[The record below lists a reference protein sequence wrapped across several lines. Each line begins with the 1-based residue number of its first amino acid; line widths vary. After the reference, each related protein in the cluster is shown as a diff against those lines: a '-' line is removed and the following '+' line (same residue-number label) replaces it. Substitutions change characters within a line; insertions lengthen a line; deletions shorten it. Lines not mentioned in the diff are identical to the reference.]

1 MLHITSSPIDVNNIS
16 IIINEE
22 DYNNQSSIDLE
33 SFLKAFN
40 FLEDADYSIQNS
52 IEIDEDEDE
61 QIFDQ
66 LSQYDELILS
76 SIDENFLPSESNS
89 IINDNNDVYNS
100 SLKLTEFH
108 KNFNDNIDIS
118 LNQIN
123 NNTNIKILNNNDE
136 TKFLK
141 KIIKDNSINEND
153 KNDKNSNILSNNLI
167 SFLNSSA
174 NDTKD
179 KSSDISNNT
188 SKCSVHKQLFII
200 DKSYINK
207 SETKILN
214 KKRLRKTKNSK
225 KRVETKEKSIYRN
238 FRLFISTKKK
248 EFREI
253 IAKNK
258 PFFDEFL
265 NIKRKK
271 NANNDIKVAEIK
283 RDKRAY
289 FLFKFGD
296 KTFKSYNQDFMKFI
310 YGKKD
315 IRFLYRKYLED
326 KEFFAKNPIQKKIQD
341 KEGKIK
347 LVADHSPDLMEYREH
362 LLDYVYPSKEEEID
376 RRNLD
381 KNQSSVRKKDNM
393 YGKMTNNNLVE
404 SNINNR
410 CDCS

>member
-1 MLHITSSPIDVNNIS
+1 MLHKREPFTDNNLS
-16 IIINEE
+16 IITNEE
-22 DYNNQSSIDLE
+22 NYNNQSSIDLE

-52 IEIDEDEDE
+52 IEIDEVEDE
-61 QIFDQ
+61 QIFDH
-66 LSQYDELILS
+66 SQYDEFILS

-100 SLKLTEFH
+100 SLKLTEFQ

-123 NNTNIKILNNNDE
+123 NNNNDE

-271 NANNDIKVAEIK
+271 NANNDIKLAEIK

-362 LLDYVYPSKEEEID
+362 LLDYIYPSKEEEID

-381 KNQSSVRKKDNM
+381 KNQSSVIKKDNM
-393 YGKMTNNNLVE
+393 HEKMTNNNLVE

>member
-52 IEIDEDEDE
+52 IEIDEVEDE

-66 LSQYDELILS
+66 SSQYDELILS

-100 SLKLTEFH
+100 SLKLTEFQ
-108 KNFNDNIDIS
+108 KNFNDNIDIN

-123 NNTNIKILNNNDE
+123 NNNNDE
-136 TKFLK
+136 TKFFK

-153 KNDKNSNILSNNLI
+153 KNDKNSNILSNNII

-179 KSSDISNNT
+179 KSSDISSNT

-347 LVADHSPDLMEYREH
+347 LVADYSPDLMEYREH

-381 KNQSSVRKKDNM
+381 KNQSSVIKKDN
-393 YGKMTNNNLVE
+393 KHEKITNNNLVE

>member
-1 MLHITSSPIDVNNIS
+1 MLHNTLSPIDDNNIS

-61 QIFDQ
+61 QIFDP
-66 LSQYDELILS
+66 LPQYDELILS

-100 SLKLTEFH
+100 SLKLTEFQ

-123 NNTNIKILNNNDE
+123 NNNNDE

-179 KSSDISNNT
+179 KSSDISSNT

-362 LLDYVYPSKEEEID
+362 LLDYIYPSKEKEID

-381 KNQSSVRKKDNM
+381 KNQSSVIKKDNM
-393 YGKMTNNNLVE
+393 HEKMTNNNLVE

>member
-1 MLHITSSPIDVNNIS
+1 MLPITLPPIGNNIS

-52 IEIDEDEDE
+52 IEINEDKDE
-61 QIFDQ
+61 QIFDSFS
-66 LSQYDELILS
+66 LYDEPILS

-100 SLKLTEFH
+100 SLKLTEFQ

-123 NNTNIKILNNNDE
+123 NNNDE

-153 KNDKNSNILSNNLI
+153 KNEKNSNILSNNLI

-362 LLDYVYPSKEEEID
+362 LLDYIYPSKEEEID

-381 KNQSSVRKKDNM
+381 KNQSSVIKKDNM
-393 YGKMTNNNLVE
+393 YGKMTNNNLVK

-410 CDCS
+410 CDYS

>member
-61 QIFDQ
+61 QIFDP
-66 LSQYDELILS
+66 LPQYDELILS
-76 SIDENFLPSESNS
+76 SIDENFLPSESSS

-123 NNTNIKILNNNDE
+123 NNNDE

-381 KNQSSVRKKDNM
+381 KNQSSIIKKDNM
-393 YGKMTNNNLVE
+393 HEKMTNNNLVE

>member
-61 QIFDQ
+61 QIFDP
-66 LSQYDELILS
+66 LPQYDELILS
-76 SIDENFLPSESNS
+76 SIDENFLPSESSS

-123 NNTNIKILNNNDE
+123 NNNDE

-179 KSSDISNNT
+179 KSSDISSNT

-347 LVADHSPDLMEYREH
+347 LVADYSPDLMEYREH

-381 KNQSSVRKKDNM
+381 KNQSSVIKKDNM
-393 YGKMTNNNLVE
+393 HEKMMNNNLVE

>member
-1 MLHITSSPIDVNNIS
+1 MLHNTLSPIDDNNIS

-52 IEIDEDEDE
+52 IEIDEVEDE
-61 QIFDQ
+61 QIFDP
-66 LSQYDELILS
+66 LPQYDELILS

-100 SLKLTEFH
+100 SLKLTEFQ

-123 NNTNIKILNNNDE
+123 NNNDE

-362 LLDYVYPSKEEEID
+362 LLDYIYPSKEEEID

-381 KNQSSVRKKDNM
+381 KNQSSVIKKDNM
-393 YGKMTNNNLVE
+393 HEKMTNNNLVE

>member
-1 MLHITSSPIDVNNIS
+1 MLQITLPPIDDNNIS
-16 IIINEE
+16 IITNEE
-22 DYNNQSSIDLE
+22 NYNNQSSIDLE

-52 IEIDEDEDE
+52 IEINEDKDE

-66 LSQYDELILS
+66 FSQYDELILS

-100 SLKLTEFH
+100 SLKLTEFQ

-123 NNTNIKILNNNDE
+123 NNNDE

-225 KRVETKEKSIYRN
+225 KRVETREKSIYRN

-347 LVADHSPDLMEYREH
+347 LVADYSPDLMEYREH
-362 LLDYVYPSKEEEID
+362 LLDYVYPSKEEEIY

-381 KNQSSVRKKDNM
+381 KNQSSVIKKDNM
-393 YGKMTNNNLVE
+393 HEKMTNNNLVE

>member
-52 IEIDEDEDE
+52 IEIDEVEDE

-66 LSQYDELILS
+66 SSQYDELILS

-100 SLKLTEFH
+100 SLKLTEFQ
-108 KNFNDNIDIS
+108 KNLNDNIDIN

-123 NNTNIKILNNNDE
+123 NNNNDE

-179 KSSDISNNT
+179 KSSDISSNT

-362 LLDYVYPSKEEEID
+362 LLDYVYPLKEEEIH

-381 KNQSSVRKKDNM
+381 KNQSSVIKKDNM
-393 YGKMTNNNLVE
+393 HEKITNNNLVE
-404 SNINNR
+404 SNINN
-410 CDCS
+410 

>member
-61 QIFDQ
+61 QIFDP
-66 LSQYDELILS
+66 LPQYDELILS

-100 SLKLTEFH
+100 SLKLTEFQ
-108 KNFNDNIDIS
+108 KNLNDNIDIN

-123 NNTNIKILNNNDE
+123 NNNNDE

-179 KSSDISNNT
+179 KSSDISSNT

-362 LLDYVYPSKEEEID
+362 LLDYIYPSKEEEID

-381 KNQSSVRKKDNM
+381 KNQSSVIKKDNM
-393 YGKMTNNNLVE
+393 HEKMMNNNLVE

>member
-52 IEIDEDEDE
+52 IEIDEVEDE

-66 LSQYDELILS
+66 SSQYDELILS

-100 SLKLTEFH
+100 SLKLTEFQ
-108 KNFNDNIDIS
+108 KNLNDNIDIN

-123 NNTNIKILNNNDE
+123 NNNNDE

-362 LLDYVYPSKEEEID
+362 LLDYIYPSKEKEID

-381 KNQSSVRKKDNM
+381 KNQSSVIKKDNM
-393 YGKMTNNNLVE
+393 HEKMTNNNLVE

-410 CDCS
+410 CDCN

>member
-1 MLHITSSPIDVNNIS
+1 MLHITPPFIDNNLS

-22 DYNNQSSIDLE
+22 DYNNKSSIDLE

-52 IEIDEDEDE
+52 IEIDEVEDE
-61 QIFDQ
+61 QIFDPF
-66 LSQYDELILS
+66 SQYDELILS

-100 SLKLTEFH
+100 SLKLTEFQ

-123 NNTNIKILNNNDE
+123 NNNNDE

-271 NANNDIKVAEIK
+271 NANNDIKIAEIK

-362 LLDYVYPSKEEEID
+362 LLDYIYPSKEEEID

-381 KNQSSVRKKDNM
+381 KNQSSVIKKDNM
-393 YGKMTNNNLVE
+393 HEKMTNNNLVE

>member
-61 QIFDQ
+61 QIFDP
-66 LSQYDELILS
+66 LPQYDELILS
-76 SIDENFLPSESNS
+76 SIDENFLPSESSS

-123 NNTNIKILNNNDE
+123 NNNDE

-362 LLDYVYPSKEEEID
+362 LLDYIYPSKEEEID

-381 KNQSSVRKKDNM
+381 KNQSSVIKKDNM
-393 YGKMTNNNLVE
+393 HEKMMNNNLVE

>member
-1 MLHITSSPIDVNNIS
+1 MLPITLPPIGNNIS
-16 IIINEE
+16 TIINEE

-61 QIFDQ
+61 QIFDP
-66 LSQYDELILS
+66 LPQYDELILS
-76 SIDENFLPSESNS
+76 SIDENFLPSESSS

-100 SLKLTEFH
+100 SLKLTEFQ
-108 KNFNDNIDIS
+108 KNLNDNIDIN

-123 NNTNIKILNNNDE
+123 NNNDE

-362 LLDYVYPSKEEEID
+362 LLDYIYPSKEEEID

-381 KNQSSVRKKDNM
+381 KNQSSVIKKDNM
-393 YGKMTNNNLVE
+393 HEKMTNNNLVE

>member
-1 MLHITSSPIDVNNIS
+1 MSHITLPPIGNNIS

-61 QIFDQ
+61 QIFDP

-76 SIDENFLPSESNS
+76 SIDENFLPSESSS

-123 NNTNIKILNNNDE
+123 NNNDE

-362 LLDYVYPSKEEEID
+362 LLDYIYPSKEEEID

-381 KNQSSVRKKDNM
+381 KNQSSVIKKDNM
-393 YGKMTNNNLVE
+393 HEKMTNNNLVE

>member
-1 MLHITSSPIDVNNIS
+1 MLHITLPPIDNNIS

-61 QIFDQ
+61 QIFDP
-66 LSQYDELILS
+66 LPQYDELILS
-76 SIDENFLPSESNS
+76 SIDENFLPSESSS

-100 SLKLTEFH
+100 SLKLTEFQ

-123 NNTNIKILNNNDE
+123 NNNDE

-362 LLDYVYPSKEEEID
+362 LLDYIYPSKEEEID

-381 KNQSSVRKKDNM
+381 KNQSSVIKKDNM
-393 YGKMTNNNLVE
+393 HEKMTNNNLVE

>member
-61 QIFDQ
+61 QIFDP
-66 LSQYDELILS
+66 LPQYDELILS
-76 SIDENFLPSESNS
+76 SIDENFLHSESSS

-123 NNTNIKILNNNDE
+123 NNNDE

-362 LLDYVYPSKEEEID
+362 LLDYIYPSKEEEID

-381 KNQSSVRKKDNM
+381 KNQSSVIKKDNM
-393 YGKMTNNNLVE
+393 HEKRTNDNLVE

>member
-52 IEIDEDEDE
+52 IEIDEVEDE

-66 LSQYDELILS
+66 SSQYDELILS

-100 SLKLTEFH
+100 SLKLTEFQ
-108 KNFNDNIDIS
+108 KNLNDNIDIN

-123 NNTNIKILNNNDE
+123 NNNNDE
-136 TKFLK
+136 TKFFK

-362 LLDYVYPSKEEEID
+362 LLDYIYPSKEEEID

-381 KNQSSVRKKDNM
+381 KNQSSVIKKDNM
-393 YGKMTNNNLVE
+393 HEKMMNNNLVE

>member
-52 IEIDEDEDE
+52 IEIDEVEDE
-61 QIFDQ
+61 QIFDP
-66 LSQYDELILS
+66 LPQYDELILS

-100 SLKLTEFH
+100 SLKLTEFQ

-123 NNTNIKILNNNDE
+123 NNNNDE

-381 KNQSSVRKKDNM
+381 KNQSSVIKKDNM
-393 YGKMTNNNLVE
+393 HEKMMNNNLVE

>member
-52 IEIDEDEDE
+52 IEINEDKDE
-61 QIFDQ
+61 QIFDSF
-66 LSQYDELILS
+66 SQYDEPILS

-100 SLKLTEFH
+100 SLKLTEFQ

-123 NNTNIKILNNNDE
+123 NNNDE

-179 KSSDISNNT
+179 KSSDISSNT

-362 LLDYVYPSKEEEID
+362 LLDYIYPSKEEEID

-381 KNQSSVRKKDNM
+381 KNQSSVIKKDNM
-393 YGKMTNNNLVE
+393 HEKMTNNNLVE

>member
-52 IEIDEDEDE
+52 IEIDEVEDE

-66 LSQYDELILS
+66 SSQYDELILS
-76 SIDENFLPSESNS
+76 SIDENFLPSESSS

-123 NNTNIKILNNNDE
+123 NNNDE

-179 KSSDISNNT
+179 KSSDISNNA
-188 SKCSVHKQLFII
+188 SRCSVHKQLFII

-347 LVADHSPDLMEYREH
+347 LVADYSPDLMEYREH
-362 LLDYVYPSKEEEID
+362 LLDYVYPSKEEDFD

-381 KNQSSVRKKDNM
+381 KNQSSVIKKDNM
-393 YGKMTNNNLVE
+393 HEKMTNNNLVE

>member
-1 MLHITSSPIDVNNIS
+1 MSHITLPPIGNNIS

-61 QIFDQ
+61 QIFDP

-123 NNTNIKILNNNDE
+123 NNNDE

-362 LLDYVYPSKEEEID
+362 LLDYIYPSKEEEID

-381 KNQSSVRKKDNM
+381 KNQSSVIKKDNM
-393 YGKMTNNNLVE
+393 HEKMTNNNLVE

>member
-61 QIFDQ
+61 QIFDP

-100 SLKLTEFH
+100 SLKLTEFQ
-108 KNFNDNIDIS
+108 KNLNDNIDIN

-123 NNTNIKILNNNDE
+123 NNNNDE

-253 IAKNK
+253 ITKNK

-362 LLDYVYPSKEEEID
+362 LLDYIYPSKEEEID

-381 KNQSSVRKKDNM
+381 KNQSSVIKKDNM
-393 YGKMTNNNLVE
+393 HEKMTNYNLVE
-404 SNINNR
+404 SNINN
-410 CDCS
+410 

>member
-52 IEIDEDEDE
+52 IEIDEVEDE
-61 QIFDQ
+61 QIFDP
-66 LSQYDELILS
+66 LPQYDELILS

-100 SLKLTEFH
+100 SLKLTEFQ

-123 NNTNIKILNNNDE
+123 NNNNDE

-153 KNDKNSNILSNNLI
+153 KNYKNSNILSNNLI

-362 LLDYVYPSKEEEID
+362 LLDYIYPSKEEEID

-381 KNQSSVRKKDNM
+381 KNQSSVIKKDNM
-393 YGKMTNNNLVE
+393 YEKMTNNNLVE

>member
-52 IEIDEDEDE
+52 IEIDEVEDE

-66 LSQYDELILS
+66 SSQYDELILS

-100 SLKLTEFH
+100 SLKLTEFQ

-118 LNQIN
+118 LNQIIN
-123 NNTNIKILNNNDE
+123 NNNDE

-381 KNQSSVRKKDNM
+381 KNQSSVIKKDNM
-393 YGKMTNNNLVE
+393 HEKMMNNNLVE

>member
-1 MLHITSSPIDVNNIS
+1 MSHIKAPFIDNNLS

-22 DYNNQSSIDLE
+22 DYNNKSSIDLE

-52 IEIDEDEDE
+52 IEIDEVEDE

-66 LSQYDELILS
+66 SSQYDELILS
-76 SIDENFLPSESNS
+76 SIDENFLPSESSS

-123 NNTNIKILNNNDE
+123 NNNDE

-207 SETKILN
+207 SETKMLN

-347 LVADHSPDLMEYREH
+347 LVADYSPDLMEYREH

-381 KNQSSVRKKDNM
+381 KNQSSVIKKDNM
-393 YGKMTNNNLVE
+393 HEKMTNNNLVE

>member
-52 IEIDEDEDE
+52 IEIDEVEDE
-61 QIFDQ
+61 QIFDP
-66 LSQYDELILS
+66 LPQYDELILS

-100 SLKLTEFH
+100 SLKLTEFQ

-123 NNTNIKILNNNDE
+123 NNNNDE

-362 LLDYVYPSKEEEID
+362 LLDYIYPSKEKEID

-381 KNQSSVRKKDNM
+381 KNQSSVIKKDN
-393 YGKMTNNNLVE
+393 KHEKITNNNLVE

>member
-52 IEIDEDEDE
+52 IEIDEVEDE

-66 LSQYDELILS
+66 SSQYDELILS

-100 SLKLTEFH
+100 SLKLTEFQ
-108 KNFNDNIDIS
+108 KNLNDNIDIN

-123 NNTNIKILNNNDE
+123 NNNNDE
-136 TKFLK
+136 TKFFK

-200 DKSYINK
+200 NKSYINK

-362 LLDYVYPSKEEEID
+362 LLDYIYPSKEEEID

-381 KNQSSVRKKDNM
+381 KNQSSVIKKDNM
-393 YGKMTNNNLVE
+393 HEKMTNNNLVE
-404 SNINNR
+404 SNINN
-410 CDCS
+410 

>member
-1 MLHITSSPIDVNNIS
+1 MLHNTLSPIDDNNIS

-61 QIFDQ
+61 QIFDP
-66 LSQYDELILS
+66 LPQYDELILS
-76 SIDENFLPSESNS
+76 SIDENFLPSESSS

-100 SLKLTEFH
+100 SLKLTEFQ

-123 NNTNIKILNNNDE
+123 NNNDE

-381 KNQSSVRKKDNM
+381 KNQSSVIKKDNM
-393 YGKMTNNNLVE
+393 HEKMTNNNLVE

>member
-1 MLHITSSPIDVNNIS
+1 MLHNTLSPIDDNNIS

-52 IEIDEDEDE
+52 IEIDEVEDE

-66 LSQYDELILS
+66 SSQYDELILS

-100 SLKLTEFH
+100 SLKLTEFQ
-108 KNFNDNIDIS
+108 KNFNDNIDIN

-123 NNTNIKILNNNDE
+123 NNNNDE

-289 FLFKFGD
+289 FLFKFVD

-362 LLDYVYPSKEEEID
+362 LLDYIYPSKEEEID
-376 RRNLD
+376 MRNLD
-381 KNQSSVRKKDNM
+381 KNQSSVIKKDNM
-393 YGKMTNNNLVE
+393 HEKMTNNNLVE
-404 SNINNR
+404 SNINN
-410 CDCS
+410 

>member
-52 IEIDEDEDE
+52 IEIDEVEDE

-66 LSQYDELILS
+66 SSQYDELILS
-76 SIDENFLPSESNS
+76 SIDENFLPSESSS

-123 NNTNIKILNNNDE
+123 NNNDE

-179 KSSDISNNT
+179 KSSDISINT

-253 IAKNK
+253 ITKNK

-347 LVADHSPDLMEYREH
+347 LVADYSPDLMEYREH
-362 LLDYVYPSKEEEID
+362 LLDYVYPSKEEDFD

-381 KNQSSVRKKDNM
+381 KNQSSVIKKDNM
-393 YGKMTNNNLVE
+393 HEKMTNNNLVE

>member
-1 MLHITSSPIDVNNIS
+1 MLPFTSSPIDDNNIS

-61 QIFDQ
+61 QIFDP
-66 LSQYDELILS
+66 LPQYDELILS
-76 SIDENFLPSESNS
+76 SIDENFLPSESSS

-100 SLKLTEFH
+100 SLKLTEFQ

-123 NNTNIKILNNNDE
+123 NNNDE
-136 TKFLK
+136 TKFFK

-179 KSSDISNNT
+179 KSSDISSNT

-362 LLDYVYPSKEEEID
+362 LLDYIYPSKEEEID

-381 KNQSSVRKKDNM
+381 KNQSSVIKKDNM
-393 YGKMTNNNLVE
+393 YGKMTNNNLVK

-410 CDCS
+410 CDYS

>member
-52 IEIDEDEDE
+52 IEIDEVEDE

-66 LSQYDELILS
+66 SSQYDELILS
-76 SIDENFLPSESNS
+76 SIDENFLPSESSS

-123 NNTNIKILNNNDE
+123 NNNDE

-153 KNDKNSNILSNNLI
+153 KNDKNSNILSNNII

-179 KSSDISNNT
+179 KSSDISSNT

-362 LLDYVYPSKEEEID
+362 LLDYIYPSKEKEID

-381 KNQSSVRKKDNM
+381 KNQSSVIKKDNM
-393 YGKMTNNNLVE
+393 HEKMTNNNLVE

>member
-1 MLHITSSPIDVNNIS
+1 MLPITLPPIDENNIS

-40 FLEDADYSIQNS
+40 FLEDAYYSIQNS
-52 IEIDEDEDE
+52 IEIDEVEDE

-66 LSQYDELILS
+66 SSQYDELILS

-100 SLKLTEFH
+100 SLKLTEFQ

-123 NNTNIKILNNNDE
+123 NNNNDE
-136 TKFLK
+136 TKFFK

-347 LVADHSPDLMEYREH
+347 LVADLSPDLMEYREH
-362 LLDYVYPSKEEEID
+362 LLDYVYPSKEEEIN

-381 KNQSSVRKKDNM
+381 KNQSSVIKKDNM
-393 YGKMTNNNLVE
+393 HEKMTNNNLVE

>member
-1 MLHITSSPIDVNNIS
+1 MLHNTLSPIDENNIS

-61 QIFDQ
+61 QIFDP
-66 LSQYDELILS
+66 LPQYDELILS
-76 SIDENFLPSESNS
+76 SIDENFLPSESSS

-100 SLKLTEFH
+100 SLKLTEFQ
-108 KNFNDNIDIS
+108 KNLNDNIDIN

-123 NNTNIKILNNNDE
+123 NNNNDE

-362 LLDYVYPSKEEEID
+362 LLDYIYPSKEEEID

-381 KNQSSVRKKDNM
+381 KNQSSVIKKDNM
-393 YGKMTNNNLVE
+393 HEKMTNNNLVE